1 MVKLFLGGLA
11 GMVLLVLFFY
21 FGGPGY
27 MRSFG
32 AGTEEAGERLE
43 KYGEQIK
50 DSTRKTGKTVKKR
63 AEDAKKTVDETFEKT
78 KEKIK
83 EYVK

>member
-1 MVKLFLGGLA
+1 MVKLFFGGLA
-11 GMVLLVLFFY
+11 GMVLLVVFFY

-27 MRSFG
+27 LRSFG
-32 AGTEEAGERLE
+32 SGTEAAGERLE

-50 DSTRKTGKTVKKR
+50 DSTDKAGKTVKKTAR
-63 AEDAKKTVDETFEKT
+63 DAKKTVDKTFEKT

-83 EYVK
+83 EYMK

>member
-1 MVKLFLGGLA
+1 MVKLFFGGLA
-11 GMVLLVLFFY
+11 GMVLLVVFFY

-27 MRSFG
+27 LRSFG
-32 AGTEEAGERLE
+32 SGTEATGERLE

-50 DSTRKTGKTVKKR
+50 DSTNKAGKTVKKT
-63 AEDAKKTVDETFEKT
+63 AKDAKKTVDKTFEKT

-83 EYVK
+83 EYMK